1 MSVDIRWRRASLAR
15 EAGRVSG
22 CESIDGAVP
31 GRVCAGTEED
41 AMLDPLLGL
50 RKLLPSP
57 YFEFVYRRDSSSSAA
72 R

>member
-1 MSVDIRWRRASLAR
+1 MSVDERWRRASLAR

-50 RKLLPSP
+50 RKLPSP
-57 YFEFVYRRDSSSSAA
+57 YFELVYRRDSSSSAA